1 MYAIVSI
8 AGQQFKVEKNK
19 RIFVHHLPGEAGTT
33 SEFDKVLLIDNE
45 GRINIG
51 NPYIDNALVTARII
65 SHLKGDKVLV
75 FKKKRKKGYRKL
87 NGHRQLLTEII
98 IDEILENM
106 TAKKTKPA
114 MKKEKKEEPEKPQ
127 PVAAATT
134 VSERKAVKAKP
145 RKAKKPA
152 VKKAEKDEPKK
163 AGLKAEKVVK
173 KTTTSGTKAK
183 SGTGRTKK
191 AEPKASSAKKQTK
204 GKK

>member
-19 RIFVHHLPGEAGTT
+19 RIFVHRLPGEAGTT

-98 IDEILENM
+98 IDEILVNV

-127 PVAAATT
+127 PVVVATT
-134 VSERKAVKAKP
+134 VSEKKPVKAKP
-145 RKAKKPA
+145 QKAKKPA

-173 KTTTSGTKAK
+173 KTTTSDTKAK

>member
-19 RIFVHHLPGEAGTT
+19 RIFVHRLPGEADTT

-75 FKKKRKKGYRKL
+75 FKKKRKKGYRKM

-106 TAKKTKPA
+106 TAKKTK
-114 MKKEKKEEPEKPQ
+114 
-127 PVAAATT
+127 
-134 VSERKAVKAKP
+134 S
-145 RKAKKPA
+145 
-152 VKKAEKDEPKK
+152 D
-163 AGLKAEKVVK
+163 
-173 KTTTSGTKAK
+173 TKAK
-183 SGTGRTKK
+183 SGAGRTKK